1 MGAFAPLGSW
11 SVYGFNLPRRR
22 ARTASAG
29 TAHNL
34 HGVPA
39 GCKDPA
45 IDQKLKAYVWLERSA
60 RAGPEQTALADPTR

>member
-22 ARTASAG
+22 ARTAAAG

-39 GCKDPA
+39 GCKEPA
-45 IDQKLKAYVWLERSA
+45 RRTWYRLKLM
-60 RAGPEQTALADPTR
+60 DC